1 MKPKTNLLVNMGRFP
16 FNKNFGNSTCPADPI
31 DPSHRA
37 CNYCFFVHVSRYSG
51 AVLGTTILSNT
62 KEHFGP
68 TGPVKVDHLQD
79 AWFQIFR
86 SDPAGMV
93 RSTWFSRNF
102 WAEWRA
108 SIVCREIM
116 AWNTYSLRTAGF
128 LRLIIACFAVIQLN
142 TSPVLITE
150 LEEDTKK
157 LSLSNTQTEISLL
170 K

>member
-1 MKPKTNLLVNMGRFP
+1 MKPKTNLLVNIGRFP

-31 DPSHRA
+31 DSSHRA
-37 CNYCFFVHVSRYSG
+37 CNYCFFVHVSRIQWSSIRDNNFVKYK
-51 AVLGTTILSNT
+51 GT
-62 KEHFGP
+62 
-68 TGPVKVDHLQD
+68 
-79 AWFQIFR
+79 FR
-86 SDPAGMV
+86 SDRTGESGPPSRCVVPDIQV
-93 RSTWFSRNF
+93 RPSRNGPFHLIFPEF

-128 LRLIIACFAVIQLN
+128 LRLIIACFAVILLN